1 MIGSLERFS
10 DWLQYHFLKTFT
22 AYMKLEN
29 GKCPE
34 KKCNGRILCNNGL
47 NCVDPNELCD
57 TKNNCGDWSDERG
70 CESWCGDKSEHYEMW
85 GTLGNKPKHQSC
97 LWRIHGLPNKRISL
111 SITTYADTNQIDGI
125 WFFDGLH
132 NIETEGGNFIRL
144 PKNVTTQVETEYF
157 IDSNTATIIIDFELA
172 EMLNDGK
179 IAQVN

>member
-1 MIGSLERFS
+1 MA
-10 DWLQYHFLKTFT
+10 LK
-22 AYMKLEN
+22 
-29 GKCPE
+29 
-34 KKCNGRILCNNGL
+34 R
-47 NCVDPNELCD
+47 
-57 TKNNCGDWSDERG
+57 S
-70 CESWCGDKSEHYEMW
+70 SEYYF
-85 GTLGNKPKHQSC
+85 GIPPQSC
-97 LWRIHGLPNKRISL
+97 LWRIHGLPNKKISL

-179 IAQVN
+179 IAQVSFLSGSTRYVTKNFLDAAYKISPS